1 MATSTTTR
9 RAQVFVGDL
18 PEDFL
23 RIGGGPAVQQ
33 QQQQITLDEQTARA
47 LQFGGQSQQAQ
58 GGYGSF
64 VGRLSITIAQARLAK
79 NYGMTRM
86 DPYCRVRVGHA
97 VFETP
102 TDVNGSKNPRWNKTI
117 QCNLGQ
123 GIDSVHIEL
132 FDEKA
137 FTTDNKI
144 AWALITVP
152 PSVMT
157 GETKDDWFPLTGKQ
171 GEDKEGMINLI
182 FSYTQVPVMP
192 MMYQPPPQQVIYGG
206 QVPVAMPPTYGYT
219 PVAAP
224 VAAYPPHQVP
234 HQHPPPH
241 GQQQQPPPHLQQQVQ
256 MPPQQQ
262 PPQITQAD
270 LQALQEMFP
279 GSDSEVIRSVLEAN
293 GGNKDATVDSLLQM
307 T

>member
-1 MATSTTTR
+1 MATSATSR
-9 RAQVFVGDL
+9 RDQVFIGDL
-18 PEDFL
+18 PDDFL
-23 RIGGGPAVQQ
+23 RIGGGPTGQ
-33 QQQQITLDEQTARA
+33 QQQQITSDEQTARA
-47 LQFGGQSQQAQ
+47 LQYGGQAQQ
-58 GGYGSF
+58 GYGSF
-64 VGRLSITIAQARLAK
+64 VGRLSITISQARLAK

-86 DPYCRVRVGHA
+86 DPYCRVRAGHS

-144 AWALITVP
+144 AWALITIP
-152 PSVMT
+152 PAVMN

-192 MMYQPPPQQVIYGG
+192 MMYQAPQQVIYGG
-206 QVPVAMPPTYGYT
+206 QVPVVMPTTYGYT

-224 VAAYPPHQVP
+224 VAAYPP
-234 HQHPPPH
+234 
-241 GQQQQPPPHLQQQVQ
+241 QQPPHAQQV
-256 MPPQQQ
+256 PQPSQ

-279 GSDSEVIRSVLEAN
+279 GTDSEVIRSVLEAN
-293 GGNKDATVDSLLQM
+293 GGNKDATIDSLLQM

>member
-1 MATSTTTR
+1 MASSASAR
-9 RAQVFVGDL
+9 RTQVYVGDL
-18 PEDFL
+18 PDDFL
-23 RIGGGPAVQQ
+23 RINTRPSET
-33 QQQQITLDEQTARA
+33 QQQITLDEQTARA
-47 LQFGGQSQQAQ
+47 LQYGGVQSPQ
-58 GGYGSF
+58 GYGAQ

-123 GIDSVHIEL
+123 GIDSVHLEL

-144 AWALITVP
+144 AWALVTIP
-152 PSVMT
+152 PSVLT

-171 GEDKEGMINLI
+171 GEDKEGMVNLI
-182 FSYTQVPVMP
+182 FTYTQVQMMP
-192 MMYQPPPQQVIYGG
+192 MMYQPPPPQQVIYGG
-206 QVPVAMPPTYGYT
+206 QVPVAMPVNYSYA

-224 VAAYPPHQVP
+224 IPAYPP
-234 HQHPPPH
+234 
-241 GQQQQPPPHLQQQVQ
+241 QQPLLQQPHPQQPHLQQQIVQ
-256 MPPQQQ
+256 QPQQRPQ

-279 GSDSEVIRSVLEAN
+279 GTDSEVIRSVLEAN